1 MAMISVVIS
10 EELRLELTEY
20 KSELNISSVCR
31 EALKEE
37 IERRKRLSHVTKV
50 PSSVV
55 KKLRSE
61 KLELSN
67 KWFRFGQE
75 DAEKL
80 FSSGI
85 LSFEEVQRLIYGK
98 EAPKALGDGFKK
110 RYKLPAGRKKDY
122 IALLVRGVHYV
133 KYQQGFSAEI
143 KRLLDD
149 FDEVI
154 EQ

>member
-1 MAMISVVIS
+1 MAMIAVVIS

-20 KSELNISSVCR
+20 KSELNISSICR
-31 EALKEE
+31 EALKVE
-37 IERRKRLSHVTKV
+37 IETRKRLSQVTRV

-55 KKLRSE
+55 KKFRAE
-61 KLELSN
+61 KLELSH
-67 KWFRFGQE
+67 KWYRFGQE

-133 KYQQGFSAEI
+133 KYRQGFSTEI
-143 KRLLDD
+143 KRLLD
-149 FDEVI
+149 EVI